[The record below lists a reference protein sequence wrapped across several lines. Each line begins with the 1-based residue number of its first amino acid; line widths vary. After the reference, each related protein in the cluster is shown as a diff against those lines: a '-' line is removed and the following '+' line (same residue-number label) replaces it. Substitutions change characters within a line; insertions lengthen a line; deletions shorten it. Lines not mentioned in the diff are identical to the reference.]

1 MTPKERATVTVDAI
15 MDQIMG
21 LIHINGEPIMSVD
34 VLNPAPALIAQ
45 AIREAE
51 DAALERAAARC
62 DDEAKNSV
70 GSHCDG
76 LNEASSICR
85 NLKTKD

>member
-1 MTPKERATVTVDAI
+1 MSPEQRADAVIDAI
-15 MDQIMG
+15 MDQIMS

-51 DAALERAAARC
+51 DAALERAAIKMEQTFDGVGEVGPTAARR
-62 DDEAKNSV
+62 
-70 GSHCDG
+70 
-76 LNEASSICR
+76 CR
-85 NLKTKD
+85 SLKSKQEI